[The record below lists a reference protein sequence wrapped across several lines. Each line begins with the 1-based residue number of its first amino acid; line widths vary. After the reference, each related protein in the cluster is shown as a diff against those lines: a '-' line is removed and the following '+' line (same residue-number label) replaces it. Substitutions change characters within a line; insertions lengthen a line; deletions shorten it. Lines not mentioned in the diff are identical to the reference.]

1 MYKDLD
7 DLIKHSSKGAEIK
20 RGIAVKQDLAGKSR
34 KLIAEIMSVTEAFIS
49 KWRIIYDEYGVNG
62 LLSAHQ
68 GAKPRAFLSEEK
80 KALVLA
86 HIRSHSVFSFSDL
99 VSYLQKEHGVSY
111 KSSQSYYDLLHEA
124 GMSWHK
130 SQKTNPKRD
139 EQRVQERRTAIKK
152 NFRKNENVSKKA
164 KQ

>member
-7 DLIKHSSKGAEIK
+7 DLIRHSSKGAEIK

-34 KLIAEIMSVTEAFIS
+34 KLIAEILSVTEAFVS

-62 LLSAHQ
+62 LLSAYR
-68 GAKPRAFLSEEK
+68 GARPRAFLSEEK
-80 KALVLA
+80 KALALA
-86 HIRSHSVFSFSDL
+86 HIRSHPVFSFSDL

-139 EQRVQERRTAIKK
+139 EQQVQERRTAIKK
-152 NFRKNENVSKKA
+152 NFRKNENLSKKA